1 MRPMKLILVCLTA
14 LLPLS
19 TLAASTDPVVGERA
33 LREECSAFSQSGMR
47 DCLVKTA
54 ETSQKALRQA
64 EEMVAGTLS
73 KWDEDSKYVSLA
85 KARLAASS
93 KEFARYRDAHC
104 AFSLSL
110 GGGAAGNALDMRRL
124 ACVSELNNRRA
135 QQLRDA
141 VSDLPLK

>member
-19 TLAASTDPVVGERA
+19 PLAASTDPVVGERA
-33 LREECSAFSQSGMR
+33 LREECSASSQAGMR
-47 DCLVKTA
+47 DCLLKTA

-64 EEMVAGTLS
+64 EEAVADSLS

-93 KEFARYRDAHC
+93 MEFTRYRDAHC

>member
-33 LREECSAFSQSGMR
+33 LREECSAFSQAGMR

>member
-33 LREECSAFSQSGMR
+33 LREECSAFSQAAMR
-47 DCLVKTA
+47 DCLVKAA

-73 KWDEDSKYVSLA
+73 KWDEDSKYISLA

>member
-19 TLAASTDPVVGERA
+19 TLAASTDTVVGERA
-33 LREECSAFSQSGMR
+33 LREECSAFSQAGMR

>member
-33 LREECSAFSQSGMR
+33 LREECSAFSQAGMR

-73 KWDEDSKYVSLA
+73 KWDEDSKYISLA